1 MPAVDERGLT
11 AGQVAD
17 RVAHGQVNVQSTKTT
32 RTVGQ
37 IIAANV
43 FTLFNGIILAAM
55 IVVLLTGRW
64 KDAVFGFVIIVNTLI
79 GVVTELK
86 SKRTLDKLSILV
98 KSRNLVRRDGHD
110 EEVDAEDIVEGDVLW
125 IRAGEQVPADCEV
138 LESWGLELDESML
151 TGESAT
157 VKKKPGDK
165 ALSGATAVS
174 GLALARVVA
183 VGERSYAARLT
194 AQAKVFTR
202 TKSDLQD
209 GINTILKFMTFLV
222 VPLCVLLVLSQMNRV
237 GGWNAAIATG
247 QWRDAVV
254 SAVAGVVGMIPEGLV
269 LLTSLNFAI
278 AAMRLARR
286 NTLVQEL
293 EAVETLARVDCLNL
307 DKTGTIT
314 DGGIELTGVRLLPDS
329 AATPAPAAHEVL
341 EALRDVCD
349 EPTPNIT
356 GAAVLAGLS
365 DAAYELM
372 DADGRQLQAFAVKEE
387 AAGAGSGGH
396 GRVISRVPF
405 SSSRK
410 WSSADVRGAG
420 SDGAATRWYMGA
432 PEVILRAL
440 DGEYPE
446 VRKAID
452 AQART
457 GSRVLL
463 LACVAADGASGTPER
478 GAANARQDTA
488 HSPASTSDE
497 VTIDSRALPVAL
509 VVCAESVRPDAA
521 KTLAWFREQ
530 GVRCRVIS
538 GDNPLTVA
546 AIADRVHLCA
556 DRAPRAIDARELP
569 EDIDELAAVLEDVDV
584 VGRVLPNQKKA
595 IVQALH
601 KRGHTVAMT
610 GDGVNDA
617 LALKEADL
625 GIAMGN
631 AASATKAVA
640 QVVLVDSKFSHLPD
654 VVARGRQVMAN
665 MERVASLFLAK
676 TAYSALISL
685 GVVLTGI
692 PFPYLPRHITYVGAL
707 TIGIPAFILALAPNT
722 RRYMPGFLRRVLRF
736 AVPCGTGI
744 ALSVLGAAWILPR
757 ALHLDTAVAA
767 DLTQLRH
774 ICVLML
780 FTLSVV
786 VLARVAQP
794 LRSWRGVLVA
804 VFALAGF
811 AGALIP
817 LVSNFFDVALPHGR
831 FVIPTL
837 VALAAGMLV
846 LALCVAAG
854 KRLPDAMSTMCARSR
869 HVTRNK

>member
-1 MPAVDERGLT
+1 M
-11 AGQVAD
+11 
-17 RVAHGQVNVQSTKTT
+17 
-32 RTVGQ
+32 
-37 IIAANV
+37 
-43 FTLFNGIILAAM
+43 
-55 IVVLLTGRW
+55 
-64 KDAVFGFVIIVNTLI
+64 
-79 GVVTELK
+79 
-86 SKRTLDKLSILV
+86 
-98 KSRNLVRRDGHD
+98 
-110 EEVDAEDIVEGDVLW
+110 
-125 IRAGEQVPADCEV
+125 
-138 LESWGLELDESML
+138 
-151 TGESAT
+151 
-157 VKKKPGDK
+157 
-165 ALSGATAVS
+165 
-174 GLALARVVA
+174 
-183 VGERSYAARLT
+183 
-194 AQAKVFTR
+194 
-202 TKSDLQD
+202 
-209 GINTILKFMTFLV
+209 
-222 VPLCVLLVLSQMNRV
+222 
-237 GGWNAAIATG
+237 
-247 QWRDAVV
+247 
-254 SAVAGVVGMIPEGLV
+254 
-269 LLTSLNFAI
+269 
-278 AAMRLARR
+278 
-286 NTLVQEL
+286 
-293 EAVETLARVDCLNL
+293 
-307 DKTGTIT
+307 
-314 DGGIELTGVRLLPDS
+314 
-329 AATPAPAAHEVL
+329 
-341 EALRDVCD
+341 
-349 EPTPNIT
+349 
-356 GAAVLAGLS
+356 
-365 DAAYELM
+365 
-372 DADGRQLQAFAVKEE
+372 
-387 AAGAGSGGH
+387 
-396 GRVISRVPF
+396 
-405 SSSRK
+405 
-410 WSSADVRGAG
+410 
-420 SDGAATRWYMGA
+420 
-432 PEVILRAL
+432 
-440 DGEYPE
+440 
-446 VRKAID
+446 
-452 AQART
+452 
-457 GSRVLL
+457 
-463 LACVAADGASGTPER
+463 
-478 GAANARQDTA
+478 
-488 HSPASTSDE
+488 
-497 VTIDSRALPVAL
+497 
-509 VVCAESVRPDAA
+509 
-521 KTLAWFREQ
+521 
-530 GVRCRVIS
+530 RCRVIS

-546 AIADRVHLCA
+546 AIADSVHLCA

-569 EDIDELAAVLEDVDV
+569 EDIDELAAVLEDIDV

-774 ICVLML
+774 ICVLVL

-804 VFALAGF
+804 VFALAGI
-811 AGALIP
+811 AGAVIP
-817 LVSNFFDVALPHGR
+817 LVSNFFDVALPRGR

-837 VALAAGMLV
+837 VALAAGLLL